1 MGIPWKARGMRL
13 SDEQLRWIDEVV
25 DVMAPM
31 LKGRTA
37 AVGWGMGIVRTI
49 LTTPSILQA
58 VEQAFQDASCR
69 FVVRHTYDT
78 NSSATPL
85 QGKPGPCRIAPGR
98 VTSRGLGTSQQFT
111 ATVLAASVVHRNAY
125 KSPPSG
131 FARYTQFQ
139 SLPLGSYSV
148 RERVA

>member
-1 MGIPWKARGMRL
+1 MRL

-69 FVVRHTYDT
+69 LFVSRVYDT
-78 NSSATPL
+78 KFAAGNGSGASAV
-85 QGKPGPCRIAPGR
+85 KPGPAKLTTLEGGSERLVGTNSTYCAATGMAAGRRFAYSAPPFRAGKA
-98 VTSRGLGTSQQFT
+98 L
-111 ATVLAASVVHRNAY
+111 
-125 KSPPSG
+125 
-131 FARYTQFQ
+131 
-139 SLPLGSYSV
+139 
-148 RERVA
+148 REMVA